1 MSLSMQKK
9 DPHNVPIR
17 DFLIRYNMT
26 CFSIPKIE
34 EGITVPI
41 FLFVMTQYCQELEQ
55 EDRTRSAYWKN
66 MEQRLNN
73 DKQFLQTL

>member
-1 MSLSMQKK
+1 
-9 DPHNVPIR
+9 
-17 DFLIRYNMT
+17 MT

-41 FLFVMTQYCQELEQ
+41 FGVVMTSYCQELEQ